1 MLKLGKFLSRSML
14 QGQGMLFPST
24 LVAMFRSLFLF
35 WILFEYVF
43 IKMQKWRV
51 MGVSV
56 IVHFNISSSVA
67 IHMQRKYI
75 VFGFF
80 FSFFL
85 FCFLFLIIVC
95 LVHSV

>member
-24 LVAMFRSLFLF
+24 SVVMFHSLFLF
-35 WILFEYVF
+35 WILFEYALLM
-43 IKMQKWRV
+43 MQKWRV

-75 VFGFF
+75 AFGFF
-80 FSFFL
+80 FP
-85 FCFLFLIIVC
+85 FLFLILC
-95 LVHSV
+95 LLHSI